1 MTELLIRMFVPNRE
15 DTFDPVVRGRYGTVA
30 GLVGIAC
37 NLLLFGG
44 KVIIGLLS
52 ASISIV
58 ADAINNLSDAAASIM
73 TLIGFRMASK
83 PADEEHPYGHAR
95 FEYLAGLSVAVLI
108 LFIGVQMVKSSIQK
122 ILHPEPVVFS
132 LVLCAVLLVSI
143 ALKLWMANFNRT
155 IGKRIS
161 STTLEATAADSRND
175 VITTSG
181 VLLSAIIAHVSGLQ
195 LDGYMG
201 LAVAVFIIYSG
212 IGIGKETLR
221 PLIGSPAD
229 PELLEWIRRET
240 LDNHPCILGVH
251 DIIVHDYGPG
261 RRFASLHAEI
271 AHTEDVLLAHEVID
285 GIERMFRLQHGIE
298 LVIHYD
304 PVVMDDEELN
314 AMRDAM
320 LNILAGIDSSLGA
333 HDFRMVRGKEQT
345 NLIFDVVFPY
355 HFSNREEEIRNL
367 LEETAKSVDGKYHTI
382 VTCDYH
388 GIRPDVSR
396 RAKQSEG
403 EMGQNETIL

>member
-1 MTELLIRMFVPNRE
+1 MTELLIRLFVRNRE

-44 KVIIGLLS
+44 KVVIGVLS

-58 ADAINNLSDAAASIM
+58 ADAINNLSDAASSIM
-73 TLIGFRMASK
+73 TLIGFRLASK

-108 LFIGVQMVKSSIQK
+108 LFIGAQMAKSSIHK
-122 ILHPEPVVFS
+122 MLNPEPVAFS
-132 LVLCAVLLVSI
+132 IALCAVLLVSI
-143 ALKLWMANFNRT
+143 VLKLWMASFNRS

-161 STTLEATAADSRND
+161 STTLEATAMDSRND

-181 VLLSAIIAHVSGLQ
+181 VLLSAIIAHFSGLQ
-195 LDGYMG
+195 LDGYVG

-229 PELLEWIRRET
+229 PELLDWLRRET
-240 LDNHPCILGVH
+240 LDYHPCIVGVH

-271 AHTEDVLLAHEVID
+271 AHTQDVLVAHEVLD
-285 GIERMFRLQHGIE
+285 GVERMFRLQHGIE

-314 AMRDAM
+314 AMRDTM
-320 LNILAGIDSSLGA
+320 LKTLGEIDPSLGA

-345 NLIFDVVFPY
+345 NLIFDVVLPY
-355 HFSNREEEIRNL
+355 LFSNREQEILTL
-367 LEETAKSVDGKYHTI
+367 LEKAAKSVDEIYHTI

-388 GIRPDVSR
+388 GLRPDAGRKS
-396 RAKQSEG
+396 KQTEG
-403 EMGQNETIL
+403 EVKENETI

>member
-1 MTELLIRMFVPNRE
+1 MTEWLIRLFIPNQE

-44 KVIIGLLS
+44 KVVIGLLS

-58 ADAINNLSDAAASIM
+58 ADAINNLSDAASSIM
-73 TLIGFRMASK
+73 TLIGFRLASK

-108 LFIGVQMVKSSIQK
+108 LFIGAQMAKSSIHK
-122 ILHPEPVVFS
+122 ILNPTPVIFS
-132 LVLCAVLLVSI
+132 AALCAVLLLSI
-143 ALKLWMANFNRT
+143 ALKLWMVRFNRK

-161 STTLEATAADSRND
+161 STTLEATATDSRND

-181 VLLSAIIAHVSGLQ
+181 VLLSALVAHFSGFQ
-195 LDGYMG
+195 LDGYVG
-201 LAVAVFIIYSG
+201 LVVAAFIIYSG
-212 IGIGKETLR
+212 IEIGKETLR

-229 PELLEWIRRET
+229 PELLDWMRRET
-240 LDNHPCILGVH
+240 LDYHPCIVGVH

-271 AHTEDVLLAHEVID
+271 AHTQNVLVAHEILD
-285 GIERMFRLQHGIE
+285 GIERMFRMQHGIE

-314 AMRDAM
+314 ALRDTM
-320 LNILAGIDSSLGA
+320 LNTLKELDSELGA

-345 NLIFDVVFPY
+345 NLIFDVVLPY
-355 HFSNREEEIRNL
+355 QLAKKEQEIL
-367 LEETAKSVDGKYHTI
+367 IQLEKAAKSVDETYHTI

-388 GIRPDVSR
+388 GLRPDAGR
-396 RAKQSEG
+396 KPKQTEG
-403 EMGQNETIL
+403 EVEENETI